1 MEASGPVKNVSRDAE
16 GVRRFLAEHR
26 IPTLNIAGILE
37 HEPQLEVF
45 VDREADPGGLLVK
58 GPWFWYVH
66 SEEEAFLEAVLAEMR
81 RKETFYQFSG
91 VWRPVARWFQERI
104 PLVWHA
110 PCDLYLLPE
119 GAQVPPRADSQAVSA
134 RLEDAG
140 IIDEHYAYRHA
151 GSLEKIRK
159 CIQHRPSSAIY
170 VDDQPV
176 CWLLVHEDE
185 SMGIM
190 YTLEEH
196 RRKGYALDVS
206 LDLVAKQLRTG
217 KTPYLQI
224 RDDNEMSPGLALKCG
239 FQPVGQCDWF
249 GVTVGTPP
257 ELVEGGEAF
266 RKRAEEG
273 GWPGVAEAGAPCCL
287 RFLYVMKPDPAVPNP
302 VEEVPVDAWLAFA
315 ERHLDAAGL
324 RVVLERLGKDLRLL
338 GEVQEGALVHAAALL
353 VDDDDGF
360 ELLWT
365 STLETAFLERVLIRA
380 KDLKLGTVFA
390 HGDGLCSVLE
400 GSGFRRLQPL
410 AGSPSSAP

>member
-1 MEASGPVKNVSRDAE
+1 MIPVSRDAE
-16 GVRRFLAEHR
+16 GVRRFLAAHR
-26 IPTLNIAGILE
+26 VPTLNISGILM
-37 HEPQLEVF
+37 HEPRLEVF
-45 VDREADPGGLLVK
+45 ADRAEDPRGLLVK

-66 SEEEAFLEAVLAEMR
+66 SEEETFLEAVLEEMR
-81 RKETFYQFSG
+81 RKDGFYQFSG
-91 VWRPVARWFQERI
+91 TWRPVARWFQERL

-110 PCDLYLLPE
+110 PCDVYVLPE
-119 GAQVPPRADSQAVSA
+119 GGQVPPQADSPAVGA
-134 RLEDAG
+134 RLEDAE
-140 IIDEHYAYRHA
+140 IIDAHYAYRHS

-159 CIQHRPSSAIY
+159 CIEHRPSSAIY
-170 VDDQPV
+170 VEDQPV

-206 LDLVAKQLRTG
+206 LDLVDKQLRAG
-217 KTPYLQI
+217 RTPYLQI
-224 RDDNEMSPGLALKCG
+224 RDDNAMSPGLALKCG
-239 FQPVGQCDWF
+239 FHPVGQCDWF

-266 RKRAEEG
+266 RKRAEEA
-273 GWPGVAEAGAPCCL
+273 GWPGMPGADDPCCV
-287 RFLYVMKPDPAVPNP
+287 RFLYVMKPGPAESNL
-302 VEEVPVDAWLAFA
+302 VEEVSAEAWLAFA
-315 ERHLDAAGL
+315 ERHLDGSCL
-324 RVVLERLGKDLRLL
+324 RMAVESLGQDLRLL

-365 STLETAFLERVLIRA
+365 STRETSFLERVLLRA

-390 HGDGLCSVLE
+390 HGSDLCPTLE
-400 GSGFRRLQPL
+400 AIGFRRLVPHPD
-410 AGSPSSAP
+410 SRSRR